1 MSRKPSTVGRKIS
14 LYVDS
19 AGESMLAARAGAVSR
34 IKRYGRRSRP
44 FEVGFNASRGVEGD

>member
-1 MSRKPSTVGRKIS
+1 VSRKPSTVGRKIS

-19 AGESMLAARAGAVSR
+19 AGESILAARDGAVSR
-34 IKRYGRRSRP
+34 IKRYGRRSLP